1 MKTKTFSLRVN
12 DLFDELKDEN
22 KRLLKELL
30 FAERKIKVLEKFRN
44 HLNNFRIYCCNEKIV
59 NKLNFEDLENE
70 YQLLS
75 NNENESK
82 TEETI
87 VQTNDDII
95 SEEMETNSREISPH
109 KLIDW
114 TSNSSLKRSIK
125 RINDLYENGSK
136 RYLKI
141 NVIKNKPIVNNI
153 TTDPKNSESVKKS
166 VNNYSGRASAR
177 EEFLKVQVLKE
188 NEFVLGI
195 NH

>member
-22 KRLLKELL
+22 KRLLKQLL

-44 HLNNFRIYCCNEKIV
+44 HLNNFRIYCCNENIV
-59 NKLNFEDLENE
+59 NKLNFQDLENE
-70 YQLLS
+70 YQLVS
-75 NNENESK
+75 NNQNQEI
-82 TEETI
+82 I

-95 SEEMETNSREISPH
+95 SEEIETNSREICPQ

-125 RINDLYENGSK
+125 RINDLYENESK
-136 RYLKI
+136 KYLKI
-141 NVIKNKPIVNNI
+141 SVIKDQPIVNYM

-177 EEFLKVQVLKE
+177 EEFLKVQVLEE

>member
-1 MKTKTFSLRVN
+1 METKTFSLRVN
-12 DLFDELKDEN
+12 DLFEELKDEN

-44 HLNNFRIYCCNEKIV
+44 HLNNFRIYCCNENIV

-70 YQLLS
+70 YQLVS
-75 NNENESK
+75 NDQNQSQ
-82 TEETI
+82 TQQI
-87 VQTNDDII
+87 VVQTNDEEIESDS
-95 SEEMETNSREISPH
+95 SEICPQ

-141 NVIKNKPIVNNI
+141 NVIKDKPIVNYMA
-153 TTDPKNSESVKKS
+153 TEPKNSESVKKS
-166 VNNYSGRASAR
+166 VNNFSGRASAR
-177 EEFLKVQVLKE
+177 EEFLKVQVLAE